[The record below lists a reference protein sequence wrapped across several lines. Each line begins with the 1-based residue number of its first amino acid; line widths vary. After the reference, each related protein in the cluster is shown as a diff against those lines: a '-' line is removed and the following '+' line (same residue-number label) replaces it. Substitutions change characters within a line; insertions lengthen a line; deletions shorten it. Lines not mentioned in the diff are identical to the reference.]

1 MDPRFRSLFNAQI
14 TPERYEWY
22 VRELSSRLDCTF
34 EFRLAESPVF
44 LPDDFKARI
53 VDAAQAIVTQL
64 SDPSKVE
71 LMKRAIPA
79 RWDTPRSWS
88 TGSVGWRA

>member
-14 TPERYEWY
+14 TPERYDWY
-22 VRELSSRLDCTF
+22 SRDLANRVSCPF
-34 EFRLAESPVF
+34 AFRLAESPVF

-64 SDPSKVE
+64 SDPSH
-71 LMKRAIPA
+71 LASMKRAIPE
-79 RWDTPRSWS
+79 RWDTP
-88 TGSVGWRA
+88 G